1 MHTVLLALLTVG
13 TSVGLALLG
22 MWLVRRWVLIAS
34 LEAHTEVAGFVY
46 AVVGVVYSVLLAFVV
61 VAVWQEHSDALKDAE
76 AEASAIVNLSRMSG
90 VFTLE
95 DGQRVRTALLIYT
108 DTALGEGW
116 AALEAGSSQE
126 PAALNAAAE
135 EVWRAYLLAV
145 PEGVRGGAV
154 YGQSL
159 GNIDD
164 ARDAWRRMHGAAVG
178 TLPLVLWAVLLA
190 TGVLTVGFTFLF
202 GVRSARA
209 QAAMTTLLAATIGL
223 ELLLIVA
230 LDNPFAGDAALHPAA
245 LQTARER
252 IAEDLRSPPMAPAPA
267 PAGQR
272 P

>member
-1 MHTVLLALLTVG
+1 MHTVLLALLIVG

-22 MWLVRRWVLIAS
+22 MWLVRRRVLIAS

-116 AALEAGSSQE
+116 AALEAGSLHE
-126 PAALNAAAE
+126 PAALNDAAE

-154 YGQSL
+154 YSQSL
-159 GNIDD
+159 GNIDA
-164 ARDAWRRMHGAAVG
+164 ARDARRRMHGAAVG
-178 TLPLVLWAVLLA
+178 TLPPVLWAVLLV

-209 QAAMTTLLAATIGL
+209 QAAMTTLLAAAIGL

-230 LDNPFAGDAALHPAA
+230 LDNPFAGDAALHPTA

-252 IAEDLRSPPMAPAPA
+252 IAADLRSPPMAPATA
-267 PAGQR
+267 PAGPR